1 MFSSVD
7 VSSIPNALGNTI
19 PQKATF
25 FMTYILVDGWTST
38 AAQILRLWQLLR
50 YHFKNLFL
58 VRSEREQMK
67 VIPATA
73 AHYDTLLSRISL
85 YFLLGL
91 VYSAV
96 SPLILPFICVYFGFG
111 YIVYRNQVRI
121 TSYVI
126 SDKSVTIAGFVER
139 LFFDCTS

>member
-1 MFSSVD
+1 
-7 VSSIPNALGNTI
+7 
-19 PQKATF
+19 
-25 FMTYILVDGWTST
+25 
-38 AAQILRLWQLLR
+38 
-50 YHFKNLFL
+50 
-58 VRSEREQMK
+58 MK

-139 LFFDCTS
+139 LFLTAHPELYSK